1 MWFPQTN
8 ITKDSLV
15 VGALESA
22 FYEMDELIRDE
33 NLKFDGVN
41 GGCTCVVCLFILGK
55 VFIANAGD
63 SRAILCYRDLEPV
76 PLSNDFTP
84 ESERARIRLVVRHF
98 SRVFDDIF

>member
-22 FYEMDELIRDE
+22 FYEMDETIRTE
-33 NLKFDGVN
+33 NLMYEGVA
-41 GGCTCVVCLFILGK
+41 GGCTVVVCLFILGK

-84 ESERARIRLVVRHF
+84 ESERARIRLVV
-98 SRVFDDIF
+98 S